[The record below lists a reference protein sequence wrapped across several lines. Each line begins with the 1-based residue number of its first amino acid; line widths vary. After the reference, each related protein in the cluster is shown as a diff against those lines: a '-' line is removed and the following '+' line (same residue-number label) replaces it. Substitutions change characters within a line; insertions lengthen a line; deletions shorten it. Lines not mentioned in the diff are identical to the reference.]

1 MTTPIVTDDFQQ
13 KSDNFMS
20 WLKQRPGA
28 SISSKIRVADK
39 RRYGAGRGIGTSF
52 QAFPYFF
59 LPGSSILTC
68 TRSSARHR
76 RG

>member
-1 MTTPIVTDDFQQ
+1 MTTPVVTDDFQQ
-13 KSDNFMS
+13 KSDNFMT

-52 QAFPYFF
+52 HKRFHIIPPWIAY
-59 LPGSSILTC
+59 
-68 TRSSARHR
+68 
-76 RG
+76 

>member
-1 MTTPIVTDDFQQ
+1 MTTPVVTDDFQQ
-13 KSDNFMS
+13 KSDNFMT

-52 QAFPYFF
+52 PAFPYNSP
-59 LPGSSILTC
+59 LDSILTSI
-68 TRSSARHR
+68 RGSARH
-76 RG
+76 

>member
-1 MTTPIVTDDFQQ
+1 MTTPVVTDDFQQ
-13 KSDNFMS
+13 KSDNFMT

-52 QAFPYFF
+52 QAFPYNPP
-59 LPGSSILTC
+59 LDSILTSI
-68 TRSSARHR
+68 RGSARH
-76 RG
+76 